1 MKRLFRKIIRAI
13 PDGIFASPESLNEA
27 AIDIFLV
34 ATNVRPACIPFDG
47 DEKSSSD
54 DMIAQLV
61 AKPQLLDG
69 LRSIPGIDV
78 RVGPY
83 YDVGVAVVV
92 FNQSAEVYMRKL
104 ERIAMRYGDS
114 RAVKSPDIHV
124 LMGKMLGYP
133 CPEDIRTLY
142 GNQVW
147 SIKYVID
154 GRPHMSIWCRPMI
167 ISGGRSSKDNIDAS
181 LELLKR
187 INDVLETIGKS
198 ASMTVAI
205 TKL

>member
-1 MKRLFRKIIRAI
+1 MKRLFRKIVRAI

-27 AIDIFLV
+27 AIDIFLT

-47 DEKSSSD
+47 DEKSSAD
-54 DMIAQLV
+54 EMIAQLV
-61 AKPQLLDG
+61 ASPKILDN

-83 YDVGVAVVV
+83 YDVGTAIVV
-92 FNQSAEVYMRKL
+92 FNQFAEVHMRKL

-114 RAVKSPDIHV
+114 RAVKAPDIHV
-124 LMGKMLGYP
+124 LMGKLLGYP

-142 GNQVW
+142 GNKVW
-147 SIKYVID
+147 SIQYVID
-154 GRPHMSIWCRPMI
+154 GRPHMSVWCPI
-167 ISGGRSSKDNIDAS
+167 LIGGRSSKDIDAS
-181 LELLKR
+181 LELLNR
-187 INDVLETIGKS
+187 INDALETIGKS

-205 TKL
+205 AKV